1 MFSIV
6 QALSS
11 NKLYLENNLLPLQI
25 HYRNRSKILKRLDRT
40 DKCIM
45 RKLWSNYEKLIQSDK
60 FLMLKVG
67 EDSYKMFTYEVAND
81 QQYRVFLDD
90 DRVGIYD
97 ISEFTENNTIT
108 VYKRNAFLG
117 VYKPLSPLVCSEMRV
132 TNVGTTVNYDEDRAS
147 SLINIWMDV
156 ERLKLSVETFLESL
170 EMEHILKI

>member
-1 MFSIV
+1 MFGIV
-6 QALSS
+6 QALTS

-25 HYRNRSKILKRLDRT
+25 HYRNRDKILSKLNRT

-45 RKLWSNYEKLIQSDK
+45 QKLWLDYEKLIESDK

-67 EDSYKMFTYEVAND
+67 EDSYKMFAYEVAND
-81 QQYRVFLDD
+81 QQYRVSLDD

-97 ISEFTENNTIT
+97 ISEFAGKNTIR
-108 VYKRNAFLG
+108 VYKRDAFLG

-132 TNVGTTVNYDEDRAS
+132 TNVGLTVNYDEDRAN
-147 SLINIWMDV
+147 SLINIWMEV

-170 EMEHILKI
+170 EIEHILKI